1 MIKNGLVGPSLCF
14 DTILSTL
21 YPSMVGFIPRLGSL
35 PIRSSRTRVHVPHN
49 EKGEREL
56 LVSQQSLKTLGF
68 ILIESAHLTCCQY
81 VDRLALVPRGGGAQG
96 QSPNNF
102 LLHSVAGSNECWTC
116 VSEQRWNSAA
126 WHFENKR
133 SATEMG
139 QAPEWQGRA
148 IRRLLLLREIIQN
161 LENDSVNFQCL
172 AEVCLTSLTE
182 DKRLSGG
189 KETSLAKG
197 LEPMDFT
204 TLWN

>member
-1 MIKNGLVGPSLCF
+1 MKKERENFWSLNN
-14 DTILSTL
+14 LSKL
-21 YPSMVGFIPRLGSL
+21 LGSFWL
-35 PIRSSRTRVHVPHN
+35 NQLISRAVNTWTVWHSSHEV
-49 EKGEREL
+49 
-56 LVSQQSLKTLGF
+56 
-68 ILIESAHLTCCQY
+68 
-81 VDRLALVPRGGGAQG
+81 GGAQG

-204 TLWN
+204 ILWN